1 MAYKRIVNMELTEI
15 LRRYFDS
22 QSLSSISLQSGLS
35 RNTIRKYINEFS
47 RRGITSYDKEKIDSI
62 LPDIMP
68 AVSGS
73 VKNQIIPQGWVHI
86 IPHLNYQNTAFI
98 LALKILLNR
107 FVF

>member
-35 RNTIRKYINEFS
+35 RNTIRKYVKEITS
-47 RRGITSYDKEKIDSI
+47 RGISSYDKEKIDSI

-68 AVSGS
+68 AISGRPS
-73 VKNQIIPQGWVHI
+73 KSRDLLE
-86 IPHLNYQNTAFI
+86 PHKDEIAELITSSSMI
-98 LALKILLNR
+98 SKLKVPLR
-107 FVF
+107 